1 MQHRPTSVAAAILL
15 AAGMLATL
23 PQAASAKPSTE
34 AAAPDVSVEILDAMQ
49 RDLGLT
55 ADQVQTRLA
64 ADSRAAKAE
73 ESLRGSLGSRFGGAW
88 LVDGSQVVVG
98 VTDTAA
104 AERVRAAGAQP
115 KLVARS
121 EAALTAIKDTLDAKG
136 NAAPKSV
143 TGWYVDV
150 TSNTVVVQATPDGVA
165 SAAGFAA
172 ASGAPAGAVRVA
184 VSAEVPQTYYDVR
197 GGDAFYIGSGRCSIG
212 FSVNG
217 GFVTAGHCGSTGQA
231 VSGSNR
237 VAMGSFAGSSFPGN
251 DYAWVRTNSNW
262 VPRGVVNRYSGST
275 TVAVRGS
282 TESAVGASICRSG
295 STTGWRC
302 GTVQAKNQTVR
313 YSQGSVGGL
322 TRTNA
327 CAEPGDSGGSWLSG
341 NQAQG
346 VTSGGSGNCSS
357 GGTTYFQ
364 PVREILSAYGLSLVL
379 G

>member
-1 MQHRPTSVAAAILL
+1 MQHRSSSVAAAILL

-23 PQAASAKPSTE
+23 PQVASAKPTSE
-34 AAAPDVSVEILDAMQ
+34 AAPAVSAEILSAMQ

-55 ADQVQTRLA
+55 AGQVQARLA
-64 ADSRAAKAE
+64 ADDRAAKAE
-73 ESLRGSLGSRFGGAW
+73 ETLRGSLGGSFGGAW
-88 LVDGSQVVVG
+88 LADGSQVVVA
-98 VTDTAA
+98 VTDAA
-104 AERVRAAGAQP
+104 SAERVRAAGAQP
-115 KLVARS
+115 KVVARS
-121 EAALTAIKDTLDAKG
+121 ESALTAIKDTLDAKG
-136 NAAPKSV
+136 TAAPKSV

-150 TSNTVVVQATPDGVA
+150 TSNTVVVEATADGLAAA
-165 SAAGFAA
+165 STFAA
-172 ASGAPAGAVRVA
+172 TSGAPAGSVRIAVA
-184 VSAEVPQTYYDVR
+184 AEAPKTLYDIR
-197 GGDAFYIGSGRCSIG
+197 GGDAYYIGGGRCSIG

-217 GFVTAGHCGSTGQA
+217 GFVSAGHCGTTGQA
-231 VSGSNR
+231 VQGSNR
-237 VAMGSFAGSSFPGN
+237 VAAGSFAGSSFPGN
-251 DYAWVRTNSNW
+251 DYSFIRTNSNW

>member
-1 MQHRPTSVAAAILL
+1 MQHRSSSVAAAILL

-23 PQAASAKPSTE
+23 PQAASAKPTSE
-34 AAAPDVSVEILDAMQ
+34 AAPAVSAEILSAMQ

-55 ADQVQTRLA
+55 AGQVQARLA
-64 ADSRAAKAE
+64 ADDRAAKAE
-73 ESLRGSLGSRFGGAW
+73 ESLRGTLGGSFGGAW
-88 LVDGSQVVVG
+88 LAEGSQVVVA
-98 VTDTAA
+98 VTDAA
-104 AERVRAAGAQP
+104 SAERVRAAGAQP
-115 KLVARS
+115 KVVARS
-121 EAALTAIKDTLDAKG
+121 ESALTAIKDTLDAKG
-136 NAAPKSV
+136 NAAPKAV

-150 TSNTVVVQATPDGVA
+150 TSNTVVVEATADGLAAA
-165 SAAGFAA
+165 SSFAA
-172 ASGAPAGAVRVA
+172 TSGAPAGSVRIAVA
-184 VSAEVPQTYYDVR
+184 AEAPKTLYDIR
-197 GGDAFYIGSGRCSIG
+197 GGDAYYIGGGRCSIG

-217 GFVTAGHCGSTGQA
+217 GFVSAGHCGTTGQA
-231 VSGSNR
+231 VQGSNR
-237 VAMGSFAGSSFPGN
+237 VAAGSFAGSSFPGN
-251 DYAWVRTNSNW
+251 DYSFIRTNSNW